1 MVSKYVWWLF
11 IVTSDPIDKDRGL
24 VLELKQSGSFAV
36 EIIAHIFMDLLVII
50 SVIIGFYILKY
61 ILDILGM
68 GNDEFINTLIKY
80 SESATLVVYIAFA
93 GISIIGVLKKEVML
107 KFITPILENRDPANK
122 E

>member
-1 MVSKYVWWLF
+1 
-11 IVTSDPIDKDRGL
+11 VTLDTIDKEHGF
-24 VLELKQSGSFAV
+24 VSELKQSASFAAK
-36 EIIAHIFMDLLVII
+36 IIAHIFIDLIVII

-61 ILDILGM
+61 ILFVLGM

-107 KFITPILENRDPANK
+107 KFITPILEKRDGANK